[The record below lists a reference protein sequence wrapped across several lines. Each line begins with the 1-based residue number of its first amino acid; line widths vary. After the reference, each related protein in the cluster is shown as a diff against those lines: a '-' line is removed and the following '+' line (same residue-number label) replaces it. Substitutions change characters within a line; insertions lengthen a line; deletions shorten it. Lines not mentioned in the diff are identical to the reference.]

1 MRFNP
6 AVTITLTVV
15 LTLLWA
21 ALSGGEDWVFGGV
34 AIIAVVLISQAL
46 VPLPAMNVSLP
57 GLARFLAF
65 FLRGSLV
72 GGVDVS
78 RRALSPRL
86 PLDVHRY
93 WHTLG
98 LPPGAPRAVLVGA
111 ISLLPGTLSVRL
123 HEGQLLVHS
132 IAGDPARTIAQLE
145 HRVAGLFGLT
155 DAPGKAQGGTD
166 G

>member
-6 AVTITLTVV
+6 AVTIILGVV

-21 ALSGGEDWVFGGV
+21 ALSGGEDWAFGVV
-34 AIIAVVLISQAL
+34 AIIAVVVLSQAL
-46 VPLPAMNVSLP
+46 VPLPAMGVSLP

-65 FLRGSLV
+65 FVHGSVV

-78 RRALSPRL
+78 RRALSPSL
-86 PLDVHRY
+86 PLEVHSY
-93 WHTLG
+93 WHTVG

-123 HEGQLLVHS
+123 QEEALLVHS
-132 IAGDPARTIAQLE
+132 IAGDPACTIARLE
-145 HRVAGLFGLT
+145 ARVSALFGL
-155 DAPGKAQGGTD
+155 PGGIDERGD
-166 G
+166 GANG

>member
-6 AVTITLTVV
+6 GGTIALGVV

-21 ALSGGEDWVFGGV
+21 ALSGGDDWAFGVV
-34 AIIAVVLISQAL
+34 AIVAVILVSQLL
-46 VPLPAMNVSLP
+46 VPLPALGISLP

-78 RRALSPRL
+78 RRALSPGL

-93 WHTLG
+93 WHTLA
-98 LPPGAPRAVLVGA
+98 LPPGAPRVVLVGA

-123 HEGQLLVHS
+123 HDETLLIHS
-132 IAGDPARTIAQLE
+132 IAGDPARTIVQLE
-145 HRVAGLFGLT
+145 ERVGGLFGLT
-155 DAPGKAQGGTD
+155 DAGGNRKGAAD